1 MLIFGMPLSG
11 DRMEIEPFLIFRKG
25 MKILSLYTSLRNS
38 YQAVDL
44 LKSGKIQVNGL
55 ISHRLAID
63 EFQKGIELIEKSYED
78 VKKVM
83 ILPNIN

>member
-1 MLIFGMPLSG
+1 
-11 DRMEIEPFLIFRKG
+11 MEIEPFLIFRKG
-25 MKILSLYTSLRNS
+25 MKILSSYTSLRNS

-55 ISHRLAID
+55 ISHRLTLD

>member
-1 MLIFGMPLSG
+1 M
-11 DRMEIEPFLIFRKG
+11 
-25 MKILSLYTSLRNS
+25 
-38 YQAVDL
+38 
-44 LKSGKIQVNGL
+44 NGL
-55 ISHRLAID
+55 ISHRLTLD

>member
-1 MLIFGMPLSG
+1 M
-11 DRMEIEPFLIFRKG
+11 
-25 MKILSLYTSLRNS
+25 
-38 YQAVDL
+38 
-44 LKSGKIQVNGL
+44 NGL
-55 ISHRLAID
+55 ISHRLALD